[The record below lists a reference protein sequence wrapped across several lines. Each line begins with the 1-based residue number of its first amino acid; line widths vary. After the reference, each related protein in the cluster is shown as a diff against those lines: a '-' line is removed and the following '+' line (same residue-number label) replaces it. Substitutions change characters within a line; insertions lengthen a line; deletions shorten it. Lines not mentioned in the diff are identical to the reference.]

1 MVATILRNLRESVGK
16 SQKEIALELCLD
28 YKRYNHY
35 ETGRS
40 EPDISTLIR
49 LADFYGVS
57 VGYLV
62 GHKET
67 PIAVGDEPTPSE
79 RDLIGCYRNLNT
91 EGQEKLLSYASDLAA
106 TGNYKKSNQ
115 LRLADKQA

>member
-16 SQKEIALELCLD
+16 SQKEIALELGLD

-40 EPDISTLIR
+40 EPDISTLIC

-62 GHKET
+62 GHKEK
-67 PIAVGDEPTPSE
+67 PIAAGDELTPSE
-79 RDLIGCYRNLNT
+79 RDLIDCYRI
-91 EGQEKLLSYASDLAA
+91 ASSDDRIIVDSALRKYSKKAQARDLA
-106 TGNYKKSNQ
+106 
-115 LRLADKQA
+115 